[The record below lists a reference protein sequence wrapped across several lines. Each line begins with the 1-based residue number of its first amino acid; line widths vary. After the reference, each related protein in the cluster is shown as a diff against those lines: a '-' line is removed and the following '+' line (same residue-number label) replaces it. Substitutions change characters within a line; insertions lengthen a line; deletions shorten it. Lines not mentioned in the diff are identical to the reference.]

1 MSDRI
6 PDIWPNTG
14 YLAEYQTSGRK
25 TEYFFGVDAYKGQIF
40 L

>member
-14 YLAEYQTSGRK
+14 YLAEYQTSGRI
-25 TEYFFGVDAYKGQIF
+25 TEHIFEVESYKVQKYE
-40 L
+40 

>member
-14 YLAEYQTSGRK
+14 YLAEYQTSSRI
-25 TEYFFGVDAYKGQIF
+25 TEQIFVVESYKGQKF
-40 L
+40 E